1 MVFIAEQGKLKV
13 LSVAE
18 LFLFY
23 LRVSRTADNLYIIF
37 FKYIEFIPESL
48 AFYNSARCAG
58 FWEKP

>member
-13 LSVAE
+13 LPIAE

-23 LRVSRTADNLYIIF
+23 WRISRTANNLYIIF
-37 FKYIEFIPESL
+37 FKFLEFIPESL
-48 AFYNSARCAG
+48 AFYNSTRRAG